1 MLRVYVIRLM
11 RVISRLGCGEGLRDC
26 GYGGGRGRWCVVN
39 ADHRIV
45 DIRIRIKRYVAVC

>member
-1 MLRVYVIRLM
+1 MLRVYFFRLT
-11 RVISRLGCGEGLRDC
+11 RVISRLGCGEGLRDF
-26 GYGGGRGRWCVVN
+26 GYGGGRGWCCVVN